1 MIYFNPRFPWGKRR
15 ARLRRSDG
23 DGRFQSTLPVGE
35 ATLLLR
41 GLDLLFGISIHAS
54 RGGSDIDKN
63 DNIQPIKTF
72 QSTLPVGEATRRVC
86 LCGKVGHISIHASR
100 GGSDSYSP
108 VGYSADGRISIHASR
123 GGSDP
128 GPRQCNGPDGY
139 FNPRFP
145 WGKRHGQLYTDS
157 RDVAISIHASRGG
170 SDDV

>member
-35 ATLLLR
+35 AT
-41 GLDLLFGISIHAS
+41 
-54 RGGSDIDKN
+54 
-63 DNIQPIKTF
+63 
-72 QSTLPVGEATRRVC
+72 RRVC

-100 GGSDSYSP
+100 GGSDLFAGWILSRRKNFNPRFPWGKRPVASAYVAKSGIFQSTLPVGEATYSP